1 MWCPEWQNPI
11 QICSICLMLSVSN
24 FTTQLDS
31 AIRSELLILYSM
43 RQSSNVRCWL
53 KLVHRTSWRNKVSM
67 ILAVSNTE
75 WTHGYNYKRDIWTGM
90 LLGCVLRELGLVP
103 HDESENLYPSSQLR
117 MASSSVVVRVDQT
130 VISQCAE
137 NKINSDHVFPSKS
150 SIGTSHGQIV
160 QQRMYASF
168 SL

>member
-1 MWCPEWQNPI
+1 
-11 QICSICLMLSVSN
+11 
-24 FTTQLDS
+24 
-31 AIRSELLILYSM
+31 
-43 RQSSNVRCWL
+43 
-53 KLVHRTSWRNKVSM
+53 
-67 ILAVSNTE
+67 
-75 WTHGYNYKRDIWTGM
+75 M

-103 HDESENLYPSSQLR
+103 HDESENLYQSSQLR

>member
-1 MWCPEWQNPI
+1 MYNRDLSSVMSRNQNGRIQFRFVQFVWCCPCQTLLPN
-11 QICSICLMLSVSN
+11 L
-24 FTTQLDS
+24 TQPSDLNY
-31 AIRSELLILYSM
+31 RSCSM

-53 KLVHRTSWRNKVSM
+53 KLVRRTSWRNKVSM

-117 MASSSVVVRVDQT
+117 MASLLWCAVDQT

-137 NKINSDHVFPSKS
+137 NKINSDHVFL
-150 SIGTSHGQIV
+150 IV
-160 QQRMYASF
+160 A
-168 SL
+168 